1 MVADAFITDL
11 KTIFDDAAIADA
23 TVESLVDAVI
33 DELNLYGLSLDNMAG
48 VAGSKTITLAS
59 SEKAAVRRIFRVM
72 YASWHKNAAANASVN
87 VGAIGVTLPDLISRP
102 EVQAMIN
109 QTASLLLKASVD
121 PPIYI
126 RNSPTE

>member
-1 MVADAFITDL
+1 
-11 KTIFDDAAIADA
+11 
-23 TVESLVDAVI
+23 
-33 DELNLYGLSLDNMAG
+33 MAG
-48 VAGSKTITLAS
+48 AAGSKTITLAS

-87 VGAIGVTLPDLISRP
+87 VGAIGLALPDLISRP

>member
-1 MVADAFITDL
+1 LVADVFITDL
-11 KTIFDDAAIADA
+11 KTVFDDSDIADA

-33 DELNLYGLSLDNMAG
+33 DELNLHGLTLDNMAG
-48 VAGSKTITLAS
+48 TAGSKTITLTS

-87 VGAIGVTLPDLISRP
+87 VGAIGLAVPDLISRP